1 VRLRASQATGTSGD
15 NDDITASINC
25 IRFVIDVGCD
35 VGCDDGCN
43 DGRDDG
49 CLDGCDVGC
58 VGCDDG

>member
-1 VRLRASQATGTSGD
+1 MRLRASQATGTGGD
-15 NDDITASINC
+15 SVDIKASITY
-25 IRFVIDVGCD
+25 ILLEREVGCD
-35 VGCDDGCN
+35 VGCDDGCD